1 MDWKNNR
8 SRSKNRI
15 NQKKMNEDRM
25 KSLEWW
31 RNLTN
36 EEKIKICESVNRPFA
51 FVDTSS
57 STIER
62 IWKSLNQNK
71 DD

>member
-1 MDWKNNR
+1 M
-8 SRSKNRI
+8 SKDRI
-15 NQKKMNEDRM
+15 

-36 EEKIKICESVNRPFA
+36 EEKIKICKSVNKPFV

-62 IWKSLNQNK
+62 IWKSLNQ
-71 DD
+71 

>member
-1 MDWKNNR
+1 
-8 SRSKNRI
+8 
-15 NQKKMNEDRM
+15 MNEDRM

-36 EEKIKICESVNRPFA
+36 EEKIKICESVNKPFV
-51 FVDTSS
+51 FVDTST

-62 IWKSLNQNK
+62 IWKSLNQNE
-71 DD
+71 DE